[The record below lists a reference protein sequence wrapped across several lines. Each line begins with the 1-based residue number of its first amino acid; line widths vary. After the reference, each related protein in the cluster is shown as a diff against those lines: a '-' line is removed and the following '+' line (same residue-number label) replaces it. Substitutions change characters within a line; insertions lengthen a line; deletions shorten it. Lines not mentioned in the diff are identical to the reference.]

1 MSDYLF
7 QLQNINLQMKNLSAF
22 YDSVLMQMNGMNNT
36 GNQLENIGIQMI
48 NMGIQL
54 LNIGVDTNFIMNN
67 LNLNQQIQNIRIQL
81 NNIEMKQ
88 NMKIQNNQNNNFLP
102 FQMDNNMIS
111 FPMANNNMMI
121 QKKMEITFKQD
132 NGKVK
137 IMLFDYGKTV
147 QDILR
152 EYLSENGLQ
161 PSNRLAFVYNAS
173 RLNYS
178 DYTPIEKKFESPK
191 PVIMVLDTDNLR
203 GG

>member
-22 YDSVLMQMNGMNNT
+22 YDSVLMQMNGMNNA

-111 FPMANNNMMI
+111 FPMANNNMMV
-121 QKKMEITFKQD
+121 QKKMGITFKHV
-132 NGKVK
+132 NGTVK
-137 IMLFDYGKTV
+137 TMFFDYGKTV

-161 PSNRLAFVYNAS
+161 PSDRFVFLYS
-173 RLNYS
+173 GCKLNY
-178 DYTPIEKKFESPK
+178 DDQTKIEQKFESPNI
-191 PVIMVLDTDNLR
+191 VIMVTDTNNLI